1 MFAGW
6 TFKEVLALTLPLGLS
21 IAAFGS
27 AAALGK
33 AVSAVIESIARQ
45 PEAAP
50 KMMLPM
56 FVGFAMI
63 EALTI
68 YALVVIFI
76 LGGKI
81 G

>member
-6 TFKEVLALTLPLGLS
+6 TFREVLALTLPIGLA

-45 PEAAP
+45 SEAAP

>member
-6 TFKEVLALTLPLGLS
+6 TFKEVLALTLPIGLA

-27 AAALGK
+27 ATALGK

-45 PEAAP
+45 PEATP
-50 KMMLPM
+50 KMMVPM

-68 YALVVIFI
+68 YVWIITFV

>member
-1 MFAGW
+1 MFSGW
-6 TFKEVLALTLPLGLS
+6 TFKEVLALTLPIGLA